1 MAVESEWLGTK
12 DASARLGITLRSL
25 YRFIDEG
32 DLPAYKFGRVIRMK
46 VDDVD
51 RFIESCRI
59 QPGQLEHLY
68 PPLKGTEVDE
78 EADDVGEAETR
89 TDGPGAGGGASH
101 TPSDHGHPDHGYTER
116 AERD

>member
-1 MAVESEWLGTK
+1 MEWLGTK

-46 VDDVD
+46 VEDID

-68 PPLKGTEVDE
+68 PPLKGVDGEGDQGEPDDADGAEAAAEAAVADTEV
-78 EADDVGEAETR
+78 
-89 TDGPGAGGGASH
+89 
-101 TPSDHGHPDHGYTER
+101 
-116 AERD
+116 

>member
-1 MAVESEWLGTK
+1 VAQELEWLGTK

-32 DLPAYKFGRVIRMK
+32 DLPAYKFGRVIRVK
-46 VDDVD
+46 VEDID

-68 PPLKGTEVDE
+68 PPLKGIE
-78 EADDVGEAETR
+78 EGEGNDAAEGDADADDADAYEAL
-89 TDGPGAGGGASH
+89 DDQAQA
-101 TPSDHGHPDHGYTER
+101 
-116 AERD
+116 